1 LLLKI
6 INFTRN
12 SSLDNSSRFFESN
25 FDFKYRNQFELS
37 ISILEIKLSRLSNRI
52 NTNCQDSN
60 SIIRFDAISLVKILQ
75 KLANAKL

>member
-1 LLLKI
+1 MLLKI